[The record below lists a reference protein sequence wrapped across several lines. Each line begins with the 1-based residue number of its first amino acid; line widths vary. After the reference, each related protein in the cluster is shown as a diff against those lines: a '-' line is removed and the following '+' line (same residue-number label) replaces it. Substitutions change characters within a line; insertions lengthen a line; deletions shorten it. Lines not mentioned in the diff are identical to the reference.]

1 MRKVLLITALIVGAA
16 ILTMPFAAMAKEAAK
31 VYATVGNEKIT
42 QADIDSKTSML
53 PPQFR
58 ARYETADGKKKLVE
72 QLTKMSLLSQEAR
85 RLQLDKKEE
94 VAKRIKE
101 IADNLIIQEL
111 IKQEVIDKIK
121 VGDADLEKYY
131 KEHKQEFIEP
141 EKVKVNII
149 LFKLKDNATPEEKKA
164 QKKKADQAQ
173 KRLKKGD
180 DFEKLAKEVSEDE
193 RTKNSGGNTGF
204 FSKGK
209 RMNTYGEKVEEKAF
223 ALKTGQTSD
232 IIEEKNG
239 YYLIKVGEKK
249 PQKEEAF
256 QEAKSK
262 IERRMQQEEQR
273 KAYDTYLE
281 SLKKKYP
288 VKINEENIA
297 AGAQGAQP
305 SPPAPK
311 PLQPKPAQ
319 P

>member
-1 MRKVLLITALIVGAA
+1 MRKVLLITALIAGAA
-16 ILTMPFAAMAKEAAK
+16 ILTMPHAAMAKEGAK
-31 VYATVGNEKIT
+31 VFATVGNETIT
-42 QADIDSKTSML
+42 QADIDAKTSML

-58 ARYETADGKKKLVE
+58 ARYETADGKKKLVD

-85 RLQLDKKEE
+85 RLNLDKKEE

-111 IKQEVIDKIK
+111 IKQEVIDKVK
-121 VGDADLEKYY
+121 VDDADLDKYY

-149 LFKLKDNATPEEKKA
+149 QFKLKDNATPEEKKA
-164 QKKKADQAQ
+164 QKKKAEQAL

-180 DFEKLAKEVSEDE
+180 DFEKVAKEVSEDE

-209 RMNTYGEKVEEKAF
+209 RMNTYGEKVEEKSF
-223 ALKTGQTSD
+223 VLKTGQTSE

-239 YYLIKVGEKK
+239 YYLIKAGEKK
-249 PQKEEAF
+249 PQKEETF
-256 QEAKSK
+256 QEAKTK
-262 IERRMQQEEQR
+262 IERRMQQEQQR
-273 KAYDTYLE
+273 KAYDTYLDT
-281 SLKKKYP
+281 LKKRYP
-288 VKINEENIA
+288 VKINEENIS
-297 AGAQGAQP
+297 AGVPP
-305 SPPAPK
+305 SPQAPT
-311 PLQPKPAQ
+311 PQQPKPAQ

>member
-16 ILTMPFAAMAKEAAK
+16 ILTMPFAALAKEAAK
-31 VYATVGNEKIT
+31 VYATVGNETIT

-85 RLQLDKKEE
+85 RLNLDKKEE

-131 KEHKQEFIEP
+131 KEHTQEFIEP

-149 LFKLKDNATPEEKKA
+149 MFKLKENATPEEKKA
-164 QKKKADQAQ
+164 QKKKADLAQ

-180 DFEKLAKEVSEDE
+180 DFEKVAKEVSEDE

-223 ALKTGQTSD
+223 ALKTGQISD

-249 PQKEEAF
+249 PQKEETF

-262 IERRMQQEEQR
+262 IERRMQQEEQK

-281 SLKKKYP
+281 SLKKQYP

-297 AGAQGAQP
+297 AGAPPA
-305 SPPAPK
+305 SPPVPQ
-311 PLQPKPAQ
+311 PQQPKPAQ

>member
-1 MRKVLLITALIVGAA
+1 MKKFLLITTLIAGAA
-16 ILTMPFAAMAKEAAK
+16 ILAMPYAATAAEASK
-31 VYATVGNEKIT
+31 VYATVGSETIT
-42 QADIDSKTSML
+42 QADIDAKTSML

-121 VGDADLEKYY
+121 VNDADLEKYY
-131 KEHKQEFIEP
+131 KEHQQEFIEP

-149 LFKLKDNATPEEKKA
+149 QFKLKDNATPEEKIA
-164 QKKKADQAQ
+164 QKKKAAQAL

-180 DFEKLAKEVSEDE
+180 DFEKVAKEVSEDE

-223 ALKTGQTSD
+223 ALKTGQISD

-239 YYLIKVGEKK
+239 DYIIKVGEKK
-249 PQKEEAF
+249 PQKEETF
-256 QEAKSK
+256 QEAKPK
-262 IERRMQQEEQR
+262 IERRMQQENQR
-273 KAYDTYLE
+273 KAYDTYLD
-281 SLKKKYP
+281 SLKNRYP
-288 VKINEENIA
+288 VKINEENIS
-297 AGAQGAQP
+297 AGA
-305 SPPAPK
+305 PPATEP
-311 PLQPKPAQ
+311 PTPPQPKPAQ

>member
-1 MRKVLLITALIVGAA
+1 MRKVLFITALIAVASLLAMPLTAA
-16 ILTMPFAAMAKEAAK
+16 AREASK
-31 VYATVGNEKIT
+31 VYATVGNETIT
-42 QADIDSKTSML
+42 QADIDAKTSML

-85 RLQLDKKEE
+85 RMQLDKKEE

-111 IKQEVIDKIK
+111 IKQEVIDKVK
-121 VGDADLEKYY
+121 VNDADLEKYY
-131 KEHKQEFIEP
+131 KEHTQEFIEP

-149 LFKLKDNATPEEKKA
+149 QFKLKDKATPEEKKA
-164 QKKKADQAQ
+164 QKKKAEQAL
-173 KRLKKGD
+173 KRLKKGE
-180 DFEKLAKEVSEDE
+180 DFEKVAKEASEDE

-209 RMNTYGEKVEEKAF
+209 RMNTYGEKVEVKAF
-223 ALKTGQTSD
+223 ALKTGQLSD

-239 YYLIKVGEKK
+239 YYIIKVGEKK
-249 PQKEEAF
+249 PQKEEPF

-281 SLKKKYP
+281 SLKKQYP

-297 AGAQGAQP
+297 AGAQQA
-305 SPPAPK
+305 PPAP
-311 PLQPKPAQ
+311 QQQKPAQ

>member
-31 VYATVGNEKIT
+31 VYATVGNETIT

-131 KEHKQEFIEP
+131 KEHQQEFIEP

-149 LFKLKDNATPEEKKA
+149 MFKLKDNATPEEKKA
-164 QKKKADQAQ
+164 QKKKADLAL

-180 DFEKLAKEVSEDE
+180 DFEKVAKEVSEDE

-223 ALKTGQTSD
+223 TLKTGQISD

-239 YYLIKVGEKK
+239 YYIIKVGEKK
-249 PQKEEAF
+249 PQKEETF

-262 IERRMQQEEQR
+262 IERRMQQEEQK

-281 SLKKKYP
+281 SLKKQYP

-297 AGAQGAQP
+297 AGAPA
-305 SPPAPK
+305 SPPAPQ
-311 PLQPKPAQ
+311 PQQPKPAQ

>member
-1 MRKVLLITALIVGAA
+1 MKKFLLITTLIAGAA
-16 ILTMPFAAMAKEAAK
+16 ILAMPYAATAAEASK
-31 VYATVGNEKIT
+31 VYATVGSETIT
-42 QADIDSKTSML
+42 QADIDAKTSML

-58 ARYETADGKKKLVE
+58 ARYKTADGKKKLVE

-121 VGDADLEKYY
+121 VNDADLEKYY
-131 KEHKQEFIEP
+131 KEHQQEFIEP

-149 LFKLKDNATPEEKKA
+149 QFKLKDNATPEEKIA
-164 QKKKADQAQ
+164 QKKKAAQAL

-180 DFEKLAKEVSEDE
+180 DFEKVAKEVSEDE

-223 ALKTGQTSD
+223 ALKTGQISD

-239 YYLIKVGEKK
+239 DYIIKVGEKK
-249 PQKEEAF
+249 PQKEETF
-256 QEAKSK
+256 QEAKPK
-262 IERRMQQEEQR
+262 IERRMQQENQR
-273 KAYDTYLE
+273 KAYDTYLD
-281 SLKKKYP
+281 SLKNRYP
-288 VKINEENIA
+288 VKINEENIS
-297 AGAQGAQP
+297 AGA
-305 SPPAPK
+305 PPATEP
-311 PLQPKPAQ
+311 PTPPQPKPAQ

>member
-1 MRKVLLITALIVGAA
+1 
-16 ILTMPFAAMAKEAAK
+16 
-31 VYATVGNEKIT
+31 
-42 QADIDSKTSML
+42 ML

-85 RLQLDKKEE
+85 RLNLDKKEE

-131 KEHKQEFIEP
+131 KEHTQEFIEP

-164 QKKKADQAQ
+164 QKKKADLAQ

-180 DFEKLAKEVSEDE
+180 DFEKVAKEVSEDE

-223 ALKTGQTSD
+223 TLKTGQISD

-249 PQKEEAF
+249 PQKEETF

-262 IERRMQQEEQR
+262 IERRMQQEEQK

-281 SLKKKYP
+281 SLKKQYP

-297 AGAQGAQP
+297 AGAPA
-305 SPPAPK
+305 SPPAPQ
-311 PLQPKPAQ
+311 PQQPKPAQ

>member
-1 MRKVLLITALIVGAA
+1 MKKFLLITTLIAGAA
-16 ILTMPFAAMAKEAAK
+16 VLAMPYAATAAEASK
-31 VYATVGNEKIT
+31 VYATVGTETIT
-42 QADIDSKTSML
+42 QADIDAKTSML

-121 VGDADLEKYY
+121 VNEADLEKYY
-131 KEHKQEFIEP
+131 QEHKQEFIEP

-149 LFKLKDNATPEEKKA
+149 QFKLKDNATPEEKKA
-164 QKKKADQAQ
+164 QKKKAELAL

-180 DFEKLAKEVSEDE
+180 DFEKVAKEVSEDE

-223 ALKTGQTSD
+223 ALKTGQISD

-239 YYLIKVGEKK
+239 EYIIKVGEKK
-249 PQKEEAF
+249 PQKEETF
-256 QEAKSK
+256 QEAKPK
-262 IERRMQQEEQR
+262 IERRMQQEDQR
-273 KAYDTYLE
+273 KAYDTYLD
-281 SLKKKYP
+281 SLKSRYP
-288 VKINEENIA
+288 VKINEENIS
-297 AGAQGAQP
+297 AGAPPATQ
-305 SPPAPK
+305 PPAP
-311 PLQPKPAQ
+311 PQPKPAQ

>member
-1 MRKVLLITALIVGAA
+1 MKKFLLITTLIAGAA
-16 ILTMPFAAMAKEAAK
+16 VLAMPYAATAAEASK
-31 VYATVGNEKIT
+31 VYATVGTETIT
-42 QADIDSKTSML
+42 QADIDAKTSML

-121 VGDADLEKYY
+121 VNEADLEKYY
-131 KEHKQEFIEP
+131 QEHKQEFIEP

-149 LFKLKDNATPEEKKA
+149 QFKLKDNATPEEKKA
-164 QKKKADQAQ
+164 QKKKAELAL

-180 DFEKLAKEVSEDE
+180 DFEKVAKEVSEDE

-223 ALKTGQTSD
+223 ALKTGQISD

-239 YYLIKVGEKK
+239 DYIIKVGEKK
-249 PQKEEAF
+249 PQKEETF
-256 QEAKSK
+256 QEAKPK
-262 IERRMQQEEQR
+262 IERRMQQEDQR
-273 KAYDTYLE
+273 KAYDTYLD
-281 SLKKKYP
+281 SLKSRYP
-288 VKINEENIA
+288 VKINEENIS
-297 AGAQGAQP
+297 AGAPPATQ
-305 SPPAPK
+305 PPAP
-311 PLQPKPAQ
+311 PQPKPAQ

>member
-1 MRKVLLITALIVGAA
+1 MKKMLFIPAVIVGAA
-16 ILTMPFAAMAKEAAK
+16 ILTMPYAATAAEASK
-31 VYATVGNEKIT
+31 VYATVGNETIT
-42 QADIDSKTSML
+42 QADIDAKTSML

-85 RLQLDKKEE
+85 KLQLDKKEE

-111 IKQEVIDKIK
+111 IKQEVIDKVK
-121 VGDADLEKYY
+121 VNDADLEKYY

-149 LFKLKDNATPEEKKA
+149 QFKLKDNATPEEKKA
-164 QKKKADQAQ
+164 QKKKADQAL

-180 DFEKLAKEVSEDE
+180 DFEKVAKEVSEDE

-209 RMNTYGEKVEEKAF
+209 RMNTYGEKVEDKAF
-223 ALKTGQTSD
+223 TLKTGQISD
-232 IIEEKNG
+232 VIEEKNG
-239 YYLIKVGEKK
+239 YYIIKAGEKK
-249 PQKEEAF
+249 PQKEETL

-281 SLKKKYP
+281 TLKKKYP
-288 VKINEENIA
+288 VKINEENIS
-297 AGAQGAQP
+297 AGAKT
-305 SPPAPK
+305 SPQAPAMQ
-311 PLQPKPAQ
+311 QPKPAQ

>member
-1 MRKVLLITALIVGAA
+1 MKKFLLITTLIAGAA
-16 ILTMPFAAMAKEAAK
+16 VLAMPYAATAAEASK
-31 VYATVGNEKIT
+31 VYATVGTETIT
-42 QADIDSKTSML
+42 QADIDAKTSML

-121 VGDADLEKYY
+121 VNEADLEKYY

-149 LFKLKDNATPEEKKA
+149 QFKLKDNATPEEKKA
-164 QKKKADQAQ
+164 QKKKAELAL

-180 DFEKLAKEVSEDE
+180 DFEKVAKEVSEDE

-223 ALKTGQTSD
+223 ALKTGQISD

-239 YYLIKVGEKK
+239 EYIIKVGEKK
-249 PQKEEAF
+249 PQKEETF
-256 QEAKSK
+256 QEAKPK
-262 IERRMQQEEQR
+262 IERRMQQEDQR
-273 KAYDTYLE
+273 KAYDTYLD
-281 SLKKKYP
+281 SLKSRYP
-288 VKINEENIA
+288 VKINEENIS
-297 AGAQGAQP
+297 AGAPPATQ
-305 SPPAPK
+305 PPAP
-311 PLQPKPAQ
+311 PQPKPAQ

>member
-1 MRKVLLITALIVGAA
+1 MKMFLLITTLIAGAA
-16 ILTMPFAAMAKEAAK
+16 VVAMPYAATAAEASK
-31 VYATVGNEKIT
+31 VYATVGTETIT
-42 QADIDSKTSML
+42 QADIDAKTSML

-121 VGDADLEKYY
+121 VNEADLEKYY

-149 LFKLKDNATPEEKKA
+149 QFKLKDNATPDEKKA
-164 QKKKADQAQ
+164 QKKKAELAL

-180 DFEKLAKEVSEDE
+180 DFEKVAKEVSEDE

-223 ALKTGQTSD
+223 ALKTGQISD

-239 YYLIKVGEKK
+239 DYIIKVGEKK
-249 PQKEEAF
+249 PQKEETF
-256 QEAKSK
+256 QEAKPK
-262 IERRMQQEEQR
+262 IERRMQQEDQR

-281 SLKKKYP
+281 SLKSRYP
-288 VKINEENIA
+288 VKINEENIS
-297 AGAQGAQP
+297 AGAPPATQP
-305 SPPAPK
+305 STPQ
-311 PLQPKPAQ
+311 QPKPAQ